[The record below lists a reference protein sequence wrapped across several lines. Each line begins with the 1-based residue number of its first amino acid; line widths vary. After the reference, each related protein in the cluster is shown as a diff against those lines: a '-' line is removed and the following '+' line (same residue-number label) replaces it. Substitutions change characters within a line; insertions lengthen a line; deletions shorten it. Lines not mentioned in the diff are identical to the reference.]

1 MAKINS
7 RAKGQS
13 GEREVADLLNAAIFR
28 ATGVY
33 GDFKRNLEQTQDG
46 GFDLNSVVYPF
57 FAIEVKRVENL
68 TPAVVEKFWKQAM
81 RQSKLF
87 APPGKYL
94 LPILIYRKSRMDW
107 RIRTLG
113 RPMWADTVFCPVEIS
128 QADFIVWFEGQIKN
142 IFERRQR
149 EQASG

>member
-7 RAKGQS
+7 RAKGQT
-13 GEREVADLLNAAIFR
+13 GEREVADLLNGAIFR
-28 ATGVY
+28 VTGVY

-46 GFDLNSVVYPF
+46 GFDLNSVMYPF

-68 TPAVVEKFWKQAM
+68 TPAVVEKFWAQTTRQA
-81 RQSKLF
+81 KLF

-113 RPMWADTVFCPVEIS
+113 RPLWAQTTTCPVEIGQS
-128 QADFIVWFEGQIKN
+128 DFLVWFEEQIKL
-142 IFERRQR
+142 IHQRRQT
-149 EQASG
+149 